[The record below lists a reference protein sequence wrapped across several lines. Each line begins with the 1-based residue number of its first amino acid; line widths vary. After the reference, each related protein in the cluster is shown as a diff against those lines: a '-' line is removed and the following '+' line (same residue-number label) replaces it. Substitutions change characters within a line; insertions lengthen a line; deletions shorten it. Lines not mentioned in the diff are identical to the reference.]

1 MGDKIAFKIGERTFG
16 IDIEAVHKILEVD
29 RVFFIPGQ
37 SGFVNGMV
45 SLMGEPVTVIDC
57 RKALGAPEDASSGT
71 PHKIIVIRDRN
82 RMVGLDI
89 DGGALSFIWKEKIKN
104 AHAFLGSPEDMSE
117 GTPRFTNGMI
127 DVEQSRQGEPPE
139 GAQPLQGVELID
151 LAAVFEETKK
161 ILSEQ

>member
-1 MGDKIAFKIGERTFG
+1 MGDKIAFTIGERTFA

-45 SLMGEPVTVIDC
+45 SLMGEPVTVINC
-57 RKALGAPEDASSGT
+57 QKALSAPEYAASGA
-71 PHKIIVIRDRN
+71 PHKIIVIRDKN

-89 DGGALSFIWKEKIKN
+89 DGAGLSFVWKEKIKN
-104 AHAFLGSPEDMSE
+104 VHAFLGSPEDMPE
-117 GTPRFTNGMI
+117 GTPRFTSGMI
-127 DVEQSRQGEPPE
+127 DVEESRQM
-139 GAQPLQGVELID
+139 ELID

-161 ILSEQ
+161 ILSEQREYGG